1 MKSLFTVAMLIL
13 SVLTTFAQNST
24 VVGKVSSQT
33 DGTSLPGVNVV
44 IKGSTTGTITDI
56 DGMYSL
62 DVPNL
67 DVTFQFSFIGYKS
80 IEVALNGKTQLDVN
94 LLEDTEEL
102 SEVIVTALGIKREEK
117 SLGYGVSKVDKE
129 EISPATGGNVLSS
142 LQGKVAGMDL
152 GVSQGG
158 LGTSSRVVL
167 RGNSSISGNN
177 QPLYVIDGVP
187 MNNSTV
193 SEGTGVYDRKDF
205 GSGALDINPDDVE
218 NITVLKGPNAAALYG
233 SRAQN
238 GAIVITTKSG
248 TRDNNLGIDFS
259 STTMIDVVSDQFLPK
274 FQNKY
279 GQGDYV
285 NNVPTY
291 SLTTSSNSWG
301 PQMTGQSFDSW
312 SGYQDK
318 LTYSPQ
324 KNNVKDFFRTGVK
337 STNTISFSKGNEN
350 MSSRFSYTN
359 TTSKGILPGNDQNK
373 HNLFLKSNLKLANW
387 LTLDAK
393 ANYIS
398 QKTEGGTWLG
408 EATSNAMYG
417 LFMTPRNTE
426 LNELKKFKYNET
438 PNDPLVGTQMNPYW
452 VTENDELINKKDRFI
467 GFAKLDFEIT
477 DWFKAF
483 ARVGT
488 DYTVNSIEERYNRG
502 HKQLKSGRWVN
513 NDYVRKETN
522 MDFLAM
528 FNKTFDKLSVGVNI
542 GGSIQKSNSSINY
555 DQGDGAISNGF
566 WNIQNYNSKSS
577 SYNFFEKEVQSL
589 YSTVNLGYN
598 NFLYLDASFRNDWS
612 STLPSDNRSYFYPA
626 FSMSMLASE
635 IMDLDQINFLK
646 FRLGYA
652 QVGNDTDA
660 YRLATTLA
668 VNPTITHEGT
678 PLIDASLV
686 PGVSNLKPELTN
698 SFEAGI
704 ELRAFNNKVF
714 LDFNYYNQTTRN
726 QILDAPVSVTTSY
739 TAKLINAG
747 KVKNSGIEI
756 ALGLT
761 PVKTDNIEWESTFTF
776 ANNTTEII
784 ELSEGIEK
792 QRLANIES
800 IGGGI
805 QIFAEKGK
813 DGYGKIYGKR
823 LKNDGKYQLAN
834 ATSFNTNVPLE
845 EIGNF
850 NPDALVGW
858 MNQISYKR
866 FSVKFLIDARIG
878 GDVLN
883 GTKALLSG
891 AGVTEN
897 TLQYRENGV
906 ELNGIDANGTA
917 ITTNMNAQA
926 YWSGLSN
933 YGEPWIVDATNV
945 RLKELSLSY
954 NFKMNS
960 NSIIKNFSLAF
971 NAYNI
976 AFLYRDDAA
985 KDIDPNQAW
994 GTGNGQGYNLLNVP
1008 SASSYGLTAKLK
1020 F

>member
-1 MKSLFTVAMLIL
+1 MKSLFTVALFVL
-13 SVLTTFAQNST
+13 SVLTSLAQNST
-24 VVGKVSSQT
+24 LVGKVSSQA
-33 DGTSLPGVNVV
+33 DGTSLPGVNVIV
-44 IKGSTTGTITDI
+44 KGSTNGTVTDI
-56 DGMYSL
+56 DGMYSIEL
-62 DVPNL
+62 TEPNA
-67 DVTFQFSFIGYKS
+67 TIQFSFIGYKP
-80 IEVALNGKTQLDVN
+80 IEFDLNGKTRLDVS
-94 LLEDTEEL
+94 LIEDTEEL

-158 LGTSSRVVL
+158 LGSSSRVVL

-205 GSGALDINPDDVE
+205 GSGALDINPDDIE
-218 NITVLKGPNAAALYG
+218 SISVLKGPNAAALYG

-248 TRDNNLGIDFS
+248 TKDNNLGIDFS

-274 FQNKY
+274 FQNQY

-285 NNVPTY
+285 NNSPTY

-301 PQMTGQSFDSW
+301 PKMSGQQFDSW

-318 LTYSPQ
+318 LSYSPQ
-324 KNNVKDFFRTGVK
+324 NDNVKDFFRTGVK
-337 STNTISFSKGNEN
+337 ATNTIAFSKGNEN
-350 MSSRFSYTN
+350 ISSRFSYTN
-359 TTSKGILPGNDQNK
+359 SQSKGILPGNEQSK
-373 HNLFLKSNLKLANW
+373 HNLFLKSDLKLSSW
-387 LTLDAK
+387 LHLDAK

-398 QKTEGGTWLG
+398 QKTDGGTWLG

-417 LFMTPRNTE
+417 LFLTPRNTE
-426 LNELKKFKYNET
+426 LSELKKYKFNEM

-452 VTENDELINKKDRFI
+452 VTKNDELINEKNRFI

-477 DWFKAF
+477 KWFKAF

-502 HKQLKSGRWVN
+502 HKQLQSGRWIK
-513 NDYVRKETN
+513 NDYTRKETN

-528 FNKTFDKLSVGVNI
+528 FNKSFDDLSVGLNV
-542 GGSIQKSNSSINY
+542 GGSIQKNNNSVSY

-577 SYNFFEKEVQSL
+577 SYTYYEKEVQSL
-589 YSTVNLGYN
+589 YSMVNLGYK

-612 STLPSDNRSYFYPA
+612 STLPSNNRSYFYPA
-626 FSMSMLASE
+626 VSVSMLASE
-635 IMDLDQINFLK
+635 IINVEKINFLK

-652 QVGNDTDA
+652 QVGNDTDP
-660 YRLATTLA
+660 YRLTTTLA
-668 VNPTITHEGT
+668 VNPTINHSGI

-686 PGVSNLKPELTN
+686 PSVANLKPELTN
-698 SFEAGI
+698 SFETGI
-704 ELRAFNNKVF
+704 ELRALNNKIF
-714 LDFNYYNQTTRN
+714 LDLNYYNQTTRN
-726 QILDAPVSVTTSY
+726 QILDAPVSVATSY

-761 PVKTDNIEWESTFTF
+761 PIKTKNLEWESTFTY
-776 ANNTTEII
+776 AKNTTEII
-784 ELSEGIEK
+784 ELSDGIEK

-800 IGGGI
+800 IAGGI

-813 DGYGKIYGKR
+813 NGYGTIYGKR
-823 LKNDGKYQLAN
+823 LKNNGNYQLAN
-834 ATSFNTNVPLE
+834 TESFDTNVPLE

-850 NPDALVGW
+850 NPDALLGW
-858 MNQISYKR
+858 MNKISFKR
-866 FSVKFLIDARIG
+866 FSFKFLIDARIG

-883 GTKALLSG
+883 GTKALLSA
-891 AGVTEN
+891 AGVSEN

-906 ELNGIDANGTA
+906 EVKGVDASGNPLTA
-917 ITTNMNAQA
+917 NMNAQT

-933 YGEPWIVDATNV
+933 YGEPWIADATNV

-954 NFKMNS
+954 NFKLNAESMVKS
-960 NSIIKNFSLAF
+960 FSLAF

-985 KDIDPNQAW
+985 KDIDPNQTW

-1008 SASSYGLTAKLK
+1008 SASSYGITAKLK